1 MTARKRDPRVAAR
14 PPWQDQL
21 DALAAARREQEA
33 RAKAERQAQRRAKKR
48 LTPKQARLAEIEQVL
63 ENERKWDELR
73 ATRRALWQPSGCG
86 DPSPE
91 AIEVFRRLYA
101 GRSGTRGL
109 LSKWRDDAMRYG
121 DGRLDLGYR
130 VPGKVT

>member
-1 MTARKRDPRVAAR
+1 MTARKRDPRAAAR

-21 DALAAARREQEA
+21 DALAEARREQKA

-48 LTPKQARLAEIEQVL
+48 LTPKQARQREIEEVL
-63 ENERKWDELR
+63 ERERRWDELR
-73 ATRRALWQPSGCG
+73 KVDRPRLRYGLG

-91 AIEVFRRLYA
+91 AIEVFRRLYT

-109 LSKWRDDAMRYG
+109 LSEWHDDATRYG
-121 DGRLDLGYR
+121 DGRLDQGYR
-130 VPGKVT
+130 VPNKIS